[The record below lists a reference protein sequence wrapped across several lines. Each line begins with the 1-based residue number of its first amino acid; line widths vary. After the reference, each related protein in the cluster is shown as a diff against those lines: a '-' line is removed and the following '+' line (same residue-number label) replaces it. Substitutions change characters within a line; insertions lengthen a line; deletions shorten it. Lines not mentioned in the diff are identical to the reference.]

1 VAINALRRALTDRMR
16 EGGLT
21 PFVRSE
27 SGAAGA
33 AVLDDFFDDL
43 PLEPPAPPASG
54 GFVMLF
60 GGD

>member
-1 VAINALRRALTDRMR
+1 VAINAFRRSLTDRMR
-16 EGGLT
+16 EGCCT
-21 PFVRSE
+21 PFVRSGQG
-27 SGAAGA
+27 SVASL
-33 AVLDDFFDDL
+33 VLDDFFDDL